1 MTEDQLIELYEKTYR
16 SWIGLEQFLSL
27 IQLGQSIERAACA
40 AICND
45 EASNYWLGYE
55 GYNAAYRCFRQITE
69 RTELK

>member
-1 MTEDQLIELYEKTYR
+1 MTEDQLIELYEKTYK

-40 AICND
+40 AICKD
-45 EASNYWLGYE
+45 EADSHWIGDK
-55 GYNAAYRCFRQITE
+55 GYNAAYKCFRHIAE

>member
-27 IQLGQSIERAACA
+27 IQLGQSIERNECA
-40 AICND
+40 AICKD
-45 EASNYWLGYE
+45 EASNYWIGDKGYT
-55 GYNAAYRCFRQITE
+55 AAHNCFKRIAE